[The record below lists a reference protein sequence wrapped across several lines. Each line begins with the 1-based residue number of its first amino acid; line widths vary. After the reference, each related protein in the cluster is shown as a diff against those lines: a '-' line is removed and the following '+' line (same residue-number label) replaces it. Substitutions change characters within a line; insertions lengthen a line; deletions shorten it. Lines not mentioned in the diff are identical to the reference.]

1 MIKMAECFGKNFIL
15 NWQLQ
20 PAGLFNNSL
29 VYEGD
34 SIYEVIRLINGTP
47 VFFYDHM
54 ERLAAS
60 ARNQHRELVAD
71 SSSIRKSIIQLTR
84 SDNQKEVNLKIVF
97 NYNKNSINFL
107 AYYVES
113 VYPDSR
119 QFKYGVKGMLFRA
132 ERKDPEAKVI
142 HKNLR
147 SEISRRLIREDCY
160 EALLINEKNLI
171 TEGSRSNIFFLKSN
185 ILFTAPDYLILNGIT
200 RKHILEICR
209 ENNIIVKYE
218 PVSADEFSE
227 YDAVFMTGT
236 SPMVLPFNQ
245 INNKYFNVN
254 VPLVEKLRDL
264 YVLKVEESIR
274 HLRTE
279 Y

>member
-1 MIKMAECFGKNFIL
+1 MAECFGKNFIL
-15 NWQLQ
+15 NGQLQ
-20 PAGLFNNSL
+20 PAVLFDNSL

-60 ARNQHRELVAD
+60 AKNQGMDLIAD
-71 SSSIRKSIIQLTR
+71 STAIRKSILQLTR
-84 SDNQKEVNLKIVF
+84 SDRQKEINLKIVF
-97 NYNKNSINFL
+97 NYNSNSGNFL

-113 VYPDSR
+113 LYPDAIKL
-119 QFKYGVKGMLFRA
+119 KYGVKGILFRA
-132 ERKDPEAKVI
+132 ERKDPEAKII

-147 SEISRRLIREDCY
+147 SEISRRLIKAGSY

-171 TEGSRSNIFFLKSN
+171 TEGSRSNIFFLKN
-185 ILFTAPDYLILNGIT
+185 DILYTAPDNLILNGIT
-200 RKHILEICR
+200 RKYIIEICS
-209 ENNIIVKYE
+209 ENGIIVNYE
-218 PVSADEFSE
+218 PVSADEISE
-227 YDAVFMTGT
+227 YGAVFMTGT

-245 INNKYFNVN
+245 IDDMFFNVN
-254 VPLVEKLRDL
+254 VPLVEKLRNL
-264 YVLKVEESIR
+264 YVKKVEESIR
-274 HLRTE
+274 QLRSE

>member
-1 MIKMAECFGKNFIL
+1 MAECFGKNFIL
-15 NWQLQ
+15 NGQLQ
-20 PAGLFNNSL
+20 PVGLFNNSL

-47 VFFYDHM
+47 VFFSDHM

-60 ARNQHRELVAD
+60 AKKLHQELFAD
-71 SSSIRKSIIQLTR
+71 PSSIRKSIQQLTR
-84 SDNQKEVNLKIVF
+84 SDKQKEINLKIVF
-97 NYNKNSINFL
+97 NYNSNSCNFL

-113 VYPDSR
+113 LYPDAR
-119 QFKYGVKGMLFRA
+119 KFKYGVKGILFRA
-132 ERKDPEAKVI
+132 ERKDPEAKII

-147 SEISRRLIREDCY
+147 SEISRRLIKEGCY
-160 EALLINEKNLI
+160 EALLVNEENQI
-171 TEGSRSNIFFLKSN
+171 TEGSRSNIFFLKN
-185 ILFTAPDYLILNGIT
+185 NVLFTAPDYLILSGVT
-200 RKHILEICR
+200 RKYILEICR

-218 PVSADEFSE
+218 PVNADELSG

-245 INNKYFNVN
+245 IDDKFFNVN
-254 VPLVEKLRDL
+254 VSLIEELRNL
-264 YVLKVEESIR
+264 YISKVEESIR
-274 HLRTE
+274 QLRSD

>member
-1 MIKMAECFGKNFIL
+1 MAECFGKNFIL
-15 NWQLQ
+15 NGQLQ
-20 PAGLFNNSL
+20 PAVLFNNAL

-60 ARNQHRELVAD
+60 AKIQNRELFID
-71 SSSIRKSIIQLTR
+71 SASIRKSIMQLTR
-84 SDNQKEVNLKIVF
+84 SDKQKEINLKIVF
-97 NYNKNSINFL
+97 NYNNNSGNFL

-113 VYPDSR
+113 LYPDAGK
-119 QFKYGVKGMLFRA
+119 FKYGVKGILFRA
-132 ERKDPEAKVI
+132 ERKDPEAKII

-147 SEISRRLIREDCY
+147 SEISRRLIKEGCY
-160 EALLINEKNLI
+160 EALLVNEKNQI
-171 TEGSRSNIFFLKSN
+171 TEGSRSNIFFLKN
-185 ILFTAPDYLILNGIT
+185 NVLFTAPDYLVLNGIT
-200 RKHILEICR
+200 RKYIIQICR

-218 PVSADEFSE
+218 PVNADEFSG
-227 YDAVFMTGT
+227 YNAVFMTGT

-245 INNKYFNVN
+245 IDDKFFNVD
-254 VPLVEKLRDL
+254 VPLVEKLRNHYL
-264 YVLKVEESIR
+264 LKVEESIR
-274 HLRTE
+274 QLRSE